1 MFPFLDYN
9 VAYAG
14 YNYYKI
20 SEEGTLDAG
29 NLKMI
34 RTFEGGPDENG
45 FPSVHIAMQQ
55 HSGKLVSG
63 CVEAFEAIE
72 KQDRGKFDASMIDLS
87 ETLQS
92 VN

>member
-45 FPSVHIAMQQ
+45 FPSVHIAM
-55 HSGKLVSG
+55 
-63 CVEAFEAIE
+63 
-72 KQDRGKFDASMIDLS
+72 
-87 ETLQS
+87 
-92 VN
+92 